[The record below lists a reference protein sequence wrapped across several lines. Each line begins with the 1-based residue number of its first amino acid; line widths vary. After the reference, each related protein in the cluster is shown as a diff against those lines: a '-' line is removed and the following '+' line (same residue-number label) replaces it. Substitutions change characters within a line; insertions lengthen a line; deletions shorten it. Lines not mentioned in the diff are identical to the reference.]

1 MKNFNLILLLLLLLF
16 SSLSIYSQ
24 EFIDDSNF
32 EEKINQRHAFG
43 DDEFN
48 IVIIEFYVEFN
59 KQNAFKDWNKLT
71 GVKYFRAD
79 MQHAPEMKK
88 KFRVRMAPTLII
100 FNQGIKEE
108 VFKAGLDLL
117 CPVTLEE
124 LTESIKELKTANK
137 F

>member
-1 MKNFNLILLLLLLLF
+1 MKNFKLVLILLL

-59 KQNAFKDWNKLT
+59 KQITNVGSVLLM
-71 GVKYFRAD
+71 YF
-79 MQHAPEMKK
+79 
-88 KFRVRMAPTLII
+88 
-100 FNQGIKEE
+100 
-108 VFKAGLDLL
+108 
-117 CPVTLEE
+117 
-124 LTESIKELKTANK
+124 KELILNENLPNWLIHLTYLLLQYL
-137 F
+137 

>member
-1 MKNFNLILLLLLLLF
+1 MKNFKLVLILLL

-59 KQNAFKDWNKLT
+59 KQNAFKDWDKLT
-71 GVKYFRAD
+71 GVKYFRVD
-79 MQHAPEMKK
+79 ISKAPKAKK
-88 KFRVRMAPTLII
+88 EFRVRMAPTLIV
-100 FNQGIKEE
+100 FNQGLKEE

-124 LTESIKELKTANK
+124 LNESLEELKTANK

>member
-1 MKNFNLILLLLLLLF
+1 MKNFNLTLLLLLSF
-16 SSLSIYSQ
+16 LSIYSQ

-59 KQNAFKDWNKLT
+59 KQNAFKDWDKLT
-71 GVKYFRAD
+71 GVKYFRVD
-79 MQHAPEMKK
+79 ISKAPKAKK
-88 KFRVRMAPTLII
+88 EFRVRMAPTLIV
-100 FNQGIKEE
+100 FNQGLKEE

-124 LTESIKELKTANK
+124 LNKSLEELKTANK

>member
-1 MKNFNLILLLLLLLF
+1 MKNFNLTLLLLLSF
-16 SSLSIYSQ
+16 LSIYSQ

-48 IVIIEFYVEFN
+48 IVVIEFYVEFN

-79 MQHAPEMKK
+79 MKQTQEMKK

-108 VFKAGLDLL
+108 VFKAGLDLI
-117 CPVTLEE
+117 CPVTLAE
-124 LTESIKELKTANK
+124 LVESIEELKTANK

>member
-1 MKNFNLILLLLLLLF
+1 MKNFNLTLLLLF
-16 SSLSIYSQ
+16 SFLSIYSQ

-48 IVIIEFYVEFN
+48 IVVIEFYVEFN
-59 KQNAFKDWNKLT
+59 KQNAFKEWEQLT

-108 VFKAGLDLL
+108 VFKAGLDLI
-117 CPVTLEE
+117 CPVTLAE
-124 LTESIKELKTANK
+124 LVESIEELKTANK

>member
-1 MKNFNLILLLLLLLF
+1 MKNFNLTLLLLLSF
-16 SSLSIYSQ
+16 LSIYSQ

-48 IVIIEFYVEFN
+48 IVVIEFCVEFN

-79 MQHAPEMKK
+79 MKQTQEMKK

-108 VFKAGLDLL
+108 VFKAGLDLI
-117 CPVTLEE
+117 CPVTLAE
-124 LTESIKELKTANK
+124 LVESIEELKTANK

>member
-1 MKNFNLILLLLLLLF
+1 MKNFKLVLILLL

-48 IVIIEFYVEFN
+48 IVVIEFYVEFN
-59 KQNAFKDWNKLT
+59 KQNAFKDWDKLT
-71 GVKYFRAD
+71 GVKYFRVD
-79 MQHAPEMKK
+79 ISKAPKAKK
-88 KFRVRMAPTLII
+88 EFRVRMAPTLII

-108 VFKAGLDLL
+108 VFKAGLDLI

-124 LTESIKELKTANK
+124 LKESIEELKTANK

>member
-1 MKNFNLILLLLLLLF
+1 MKNFNLTLLLLLSF
-16 SSLSIYSQ
+16 LSIYSQ

-48 IVIIEFYVEFN
+48 IVVIEFYVEFN
-59 KQNAFKDWNKLT
+59 KQNAFKEWEQLK
-71 GVKYFRAD
+71 GIKYFRAD

-108 VFKAGLDLL
+108 VFKAGLDLI
-117 CPVTLEE
+117 CPVTLAE
-124 LTESIKELKTANK
+124 LVESIEELKTANK

>member
-1 MKNFNLILLLLLLLF
+1 MKNFNLTLLLLLSF
-16 SSLSIYSQ
+16 LSIYSQ

-48 IVIIEFYVEFN
+48 IVVIEFYVEFN
-59 KQNAFKDWNKLT
+59 KQNAFKDWDKLT
-71 GVKYFRAD
+71 GVKYFRVD
-79 MQHAPEMKK
+79 ISKAPKAKK
-88 KFRVRMAPTLII
+88 EFRVRMAPTLIV
-100 FNQGIKEE
+100 FNQGLKEE

-124 LTESIKELKTANK
+124 LNKSLEELKTANK

>member
-1 MKNFNLILLLLLLLF
+1 MKNFKLVLILLL

-48 IVIIEFYVEFN
+48 IVVIEFYVEFN
-59 KQNAFKDWNKLT
+59 KQNAFKDWDKLT
-71 GVKYFRAD
+71 GVKYFRVD
-79 MQHAPEMKK
+79 ISKAPKAKK
-88 KFRVRMAPTLII
+88 EFRVRMAPTLIV
-100 FNQGIKEE
+100 FNQGLKEE

-124 LTESIKELKTANK
+124 LNKSLEELKTANK

>member
-1 MKNFNLILLLLLLLF
+1 MINFKLVLILLL
-16 SSLSIYSQ
+16 SSLSMYSQ

-48 IVIIEFYVEFN
+48 IVVIEFYVEFN
-59 KQNAFKDWNKLT
+59 KQNAFKDWDKLT
-71 GVKYFRAD
+71 GVKYFRVD
-79 MQHAPEMKK
+79 ISKAPQAKK
-88 KFRVRMAPTLII
+88 EFRVRMAPTLIV

-108 VFKAGLDLL
+108 VFKAGLDLV

-124 LTESIKELKTANK
+124 LMESIKELKTANK

>member
-1 MKNFNLILLLLLLLF
+1 MKNFKLVLILLL

-59 KQNAFKDWNKLT
+59 KQNAFKDWDKLT
-71 GVKYFRAD
+71 GVKYFRVD
-79 MQHAPEMKK
+79 ISKAPKAKK
-88 KFRVRMAPTLII
+88 EFRVRMAPTLIV

-124 LTESIKELKTANK
+124 LTESIEELKTANK